1 MFEGLKALPQDPI
14 LSLML
19 KYQQDDNPAK
29 LDLGI
34 GVYKDELGNTPIM
47 QAVHNAEQQLLKTE
61 TTKSYIAPAGSPLYN
76 QRIRALVFGADHS
89 VLRDNRIASAQTPGG
104 CGALRMAAEFIRGCS
119 TSSSVWVSTPTW
131 ANHIPLLG
139 GAGLP
144 LKEYPYYDYENKS
157 IQFQAMLD
165 TLEQAVAG
173 DFVLLHGCCHNPSG
187 ADLNREQWLAVAELC
202 ARKGLIPFID
212 MAYQGLGSSLD
223 EDAFGVRMMAEKLP
237 EMLIATSCSK
247 NFGLYRERTGT
258 LFIVGA
264 NGEQAANA
272 GSQLFS
278 KIRSH
283 YSMPPSHGAA
293 IVETILGDQQLNQMW
308 QTELQGMRQRIQGLR
323 ESLVRHIAV
332 SDIDADFSFIEQQFG
347 MFSFLGI
354 TPQQVELLRT
364 RYSIYMIDS
373 SRMNVAG
380 LNAQRMDYFVAA
392 LEDVLKSS

>member
-47 QAVHNAEQQLLKTE
+47 QAVHTAEQQLLQSE
-61 TTKSYIAPAGSPLYN
+61 TTKSYIAPAGSPQYN
-76 QRIRALVFGADHS
+76 QRIRELVFGADHP
-89 VLRDNRIASAQTPGG
+89 VLRDNRVASAQTPGG

-119 TSSSVWVSTPTW
+119 TSSSVWVSIPTW

-144 LKEYPYYDYENKS
+144 LKEYSYYDYENKT
-157 IQFQAMLD
+157 IRFQAMLD

-202 ARKGLIPFID
+202 ARKGLIPFVD
-212 MAYQGLGSSLD
+212 MAYQGLGSGLD
-223 EDAFGVRMMAEKLP
+223 EDAFGVRMLAEKMP

-293 IVETILGDQQLNQMW
+293 IVETILGDQQLSQMW

-323 ESLVRHIAV
+323 ESLVRHIAA
-332 SDIDADFSFIEQQFG
+332 SEIDADFSFIEQQFG

-354 TPQQVELLRT
+354 TPLQVELLRT

-380 LNAQRMDYFVAA
+380 LNARRMDYFVTA

>member
-19 KYQQDDNPAK
+19 KYQQDDSPAK

-34 GVYKDELGNTPIM
+34 GVYKDEQGNTPIM
-47 QAVHNAEQQLLKTE
+47 QAVHTAEKQLLQTE

-76 QRIRALVFGADHS
+76 QRIRELVFGADHP
-89 VLRDNRIASAQTPGG
+89 VLRDNRVASAQTPGG

-144 LKEYPYYDYENKS
+144 LKEYPYYDYDNKT
-157 IQFQAMLD
+157 IRFQAMLD

-202 ARKGLIPFID
+202 ARKGLIPFVD
-212 MAYQGLGSSLD
+212 MAYQGLGISLD
-223 EDAFGVRMMAEKLP
+223 EDAFGVRMLAEKMP
-237 EMLIATSCSK
+237 EMLIASSCSK

-264 NGEQAANA
+264 NAEQTATA

-293 IVETILGDQQLNQMW
+293 IVETILGDQQLNQIW
-308 QTELQGMRQRIQGLR
+308 QAELQGMRQRIQGLR
-323 ESLVRHIAV
+323 ESLVRHIAA

-364 RYSIYMIDS
+364 RYSIYLIDS

-380 LNAQRMDYFVAA
+380 LNDRRMDYFVTA
-392 LEDVLKSS
+392 LADVLKSS